1 MGVILT
7 TYLQVLGAHPPIWK
21 LGRCQVLESYEV
33 PLKDTFSTGAPLVVT
48 VVAGEVLEEF
58 ILDAC
63 FWNGWVGQKK
73 VVGGG

>member
-1 MGVILT
+1 M
-7 TYLQVLGAHPPIWK
+7 
-21 LGRCQVLESYEV
+21 